1 MNIKKQ
7 LIKSYQKKFDSF
19 KQISKEKPL
28 QGWIKTIR
36 ELLGMT
42 SIQFS
47 KKLKV
52 SQPRIA
58 VIEKNE
64 KNLKLSTMEKIADEL
79 NCDFI
84 YALVPRENVNDII
97 YNRAKQKALNIVTK
111 VNNNMSLEN
120 QLSDNKEI
128 LEDTIEYLLSKKAAK
143 IWDED

>member
-7 LIKSYQKKFDSF
+7 LIKSYQEKFNNLKKVR
-19 KQISKEKPL
+19 IEKPL

-42 SIQFS
+42 SVQFS
-47 KKLKV
+47 KKLKI
-52 SQPRIA
+52 SQPRLA

-64 KNLKLSTMEKIADEL
+64 KNLKLSTMKKIADEL
-79 NCDFI
+79 NCDFV

>member
-7 LIKSYQKKFDSF
+7 LVKSYQKKFDSF
-19 KQISKEKPL
+19 KQIVKERPL

-42 SIQFS
+42 TIQFS
-47 KKLKV
+47 KKLKI
-52 SQPRIA
+52 SQPRL
-58 VIEKNE
+58 VFMEKNE

-79 NCDFI
+79 NCDFV
-84 YALVPRENVNDII
+84 YALVPREKINNII
-97 YNRAKQKALNIVTK
+97 YNRAKQKALQIVNK

-120 QLSDNKEI
+120 QLSGDKEI
-128 LEDTIEYLLSKKAAK
+128 LEETIEDLLNKKITR

>member
-19 KQISKEKPL
+19 KQIVKERPL

-42 SIQFS
+42 TTQFS
-47 KKLKV
+47 KKLKI
-52 SQPRIA
+52 SQPRL
-58 VIEKNE
+58 VFMEKNE

-79 NCDFI
+79 NCDFV
-84 YALVPRENVNDII
+84 YALVPREKINDII
-97 YNRAKQKALNIVTK
+97 YNRAKQKALQIVKK

-120 QLSDNKEI
+120 QLSENKEI
-128 LEDTIEYLLSKKAAK
+128 LEETIEDLLNKKITR

>member
-7 LIKSYQKKFDSF
+7 LIKSYQKKFDNF

-42 SIQFS
+42 SVQFS

-52 SQPRIA
+52 SQPRLA

-79 NCDFI
+79 NCDFV

-97 YNRAKQKALNIVTK
+97 YNRAKQKALNIVAK

-120 QLSDNKEI
+120 QLSENKEI
-128 LEDTIEYLLSKKAAK
+128 LEDTIEYLLSKKATK

>member
-7 LIKSYQKKFDSF
+7 LIKSYQKKFDDF

-52 SQPRIA
+52 SQPRLA

-79 NCDFI
+79 NCDFV

>member
-7 LIKSYQKKFDSF
+7 LIKSYQKKFDKF
-19 KQISKEKPL
+19 KEIVMEKPL

-42 SIQFS
+42 TIQFS
-47 KKLKV
+47 KKLKI
-52 SQPRIA
+52 SQPRL
-58 VIEKNE
+58 VFMEKNE

-79 NCDFI
+79 NCDFV
-84 YALVPRENVNDII
+84 YALVPREKINNII
-97 YNRAKQKALNIVTK
+97 YNRAKQKALQIVNK

-120 QLSDNKEI
+120 QLSDDKEI
-128 LEDTIEYLLSKKAAK
+128 LEETIEDLLNKKITR

>member
-19 KQISKEKPL
+19 KRITKEKPL

-42 SIQFS
+42 TVQFA
-47 KKLKV
+47 KRLKV
-52 SQPRIA
+52 SQPRLTF
-58 VIEKNE
+58 IEKNE

-79 NCDFI
+79 NCDFV
-84 YALVPRENVNDII
+84 YALVPREKVNDII

-120 QLSDNKEI
+120 QLSENKEI
-128 LEDTIEYLLSKKAAK
+128 LEDTIEYLISKKATK

>member
-52 SQPRIA
+52 SQPRLA

-79 NCDFI
+79 NCDFV

-120 QLSDNKEI
+120 QLSENKEI

>member
-19 KQISKEKPL
+19 KQITKEKPL

-42 SIQFS
+42 TIQFA
-47 KKLKV
+47 KRLKV
-52 SQPRIA
+52 SQPRLTF
-58 VIEKNE
+58 IEKNE

-79 NCDFI
+79 NCDFV
-84 YALVPRENVNDII
+84 YALVPREKVNDII
-97 YNRAKQKALNIVTK
+97 YNRAKEKALNIVTK

-120 QLSDNKEI
+120 QLSENKEI
-128 LEDTIEYLLSKKAAK
+128 LEDTIEYLISKKATK

>member
-42 SIQFS
+42 TIQFA
-47 KKLKV
+47 KRLKV
-52 SQPRIA
+52 SQPRLTF
-58 VIEKNE
+58 IEKNE

-79 NCDFI
+79 NCDFV

-120 QLSDNKEI
+120 QLSENKEI
-128 LEDTIEYLLSKKAAK
+128 LEDTIEYLISKKATK

>member
-7 LIKSYQKKFDSF
+7 LIKSYQKKFDDF

-52 SQPRIA
+52 SQPRLA

-79 NCDFI
+79 NCDFV

-120 QLSDNKEI
+120 QLSDNKEV
-128 LEDTIEYLLSKKAAK
+128 LEDTIEYLLSKKVTK